1 MAKVD
6 RRGPVKELLLTGEFT
21 KVEIAEKLGI
31 PADSVSS
38 QMTYLK
44 WMGFP
49 TVTEEGTKKL
59 KIVSLEEYATW
70 EAAKIA
76 NRKAKAPTSK
86 RSPQEQANALAK
98 TVKSQA
104 AQLAKAEVRKAQVDT
119 ELADNADDDVLQDI
133 SAELGATISLLTI
146 KLKRNNAALAE
157 LPEPQDAP
165 EEVQDTP
172 EDEDND
178 LL

>member
-6 RRGPVKELLLTGEFT
+6 RRGPVKELLLTGNYT
-21 KVEIAEKLGI
+21 KVEIAEKLGV
-31 PADSVSS
+31 PTDSVSS

-49 TVTEEGTKKL
+49 TITEEGTKKL
-59 KIVSLEEYATW
+59 KIVSLEEYAIW

-86 RSPQEQANALAK
+86 RSPQEQANALGK

-104 AQLAKAEVRKAQVDT
+104 AQLTKAVTRKAQVDA
-119 ELADNADDDVLQDI
+119 ELIDNADDDVLQDI
-133 SAELGATISLLTI
+133 SAELGATITLLTI

-157 LPEPQDAP
+157 LPEPQEVV
-165 EEVQDTP
+165 EEVQDAP
-172 EDEDND
+172 EDEDD